1 MRPNLINFVD
11 VKTNTGTLHKQFLWG
26 GVPKIAHRTLIANY
40 EYGGI
45 GYRDLNE
52 FISSMNVKFIQ
63 NLPLVSETSHTVLPI
78 LWIKQLFKISTGDT
92 GDYFSTC
99 LNILD
104 CKYKTPRKAF
114 YRGHPFYFAILKRIE
129 NVSTKLCK
137 NTENILAIPIWYNR
151 YLQTKFDSEI
161 SQAGFNFIKD
171 LFPNN
176 SALVNFGNLAHVKI
190 RKLQRLINMIPQNW
204 RDQVL
209 HCQVSNYVTIE
220 PCQKVNLNGLDI
232 PFKKLSVEVLYRQSI
247 LPKLRLPTGF
257 LRWQEQ
263 FYFSDAEIKTAFTFA
278 KYCSDNVFN
287 QDFQYKILTK
297 ILPTQ
302 KYLHRYE
309 VAATDICP
317 RCHTVQDTVLHN
329 LWLCPR
335 IVPYLVKVIRF
346 LRFDCNIKEIITP
359 KSYLFGFRNSAGL
372 NHILLEFKKELFY
385 NWDSRLAAG
394 VFCEQFISKIRR
406 IIIKEKHIAT
416 ENGRTEKFTKKWT
429 SFLAIYN
436 FHGPDPQSV
445 FKNLIFSSRGGNFQG
460 CL

>member
-1 MRPNLINFVD
+1 
-11 VKTNTGTLHKQFLWG
+11 
-26 GVPKIAHRTLIANY
+26 
-40 EYGGI
+40 
-45 GYRDLNE
+45 
-52 FISSMNVKFIQ
+52 MNVKFLQ
-63 NLPLVSETSHTVLPI
+63 NLPLASETSHTVLPI
-78 LWIKQLFKISTGDT
+78 LWIKQLFKIPTGDT

-114 YRGHPFYFAILKRIE
+114 YRGHPFYFAILKSIE

-176 SALVNFGNLAHVKI
+176 SALVNFGNLAQIKI

-232 PFKKLSVEVLYRQSI
+232 PFKKLSVEVLYGQSI

-263 FYFSDAEIKTAFTFA
+263 FNFSDAEIKTAFTFA
-278 KYCSDNVFN
+278 KYCSDNVFFSTRSL
-287 QDFQYKILTK
+287 QRFFQLKN
-297 ILPTQ
+297 
-302 KYLHRYE
+302 
-309 VAATDICP
+309 IC
-317 RCHTVQDTVLHN
+317 TG
-329 LWLCPR
+329 
-335 IVPYLVKVIRF
+335 
-346 LRFDCNIKEIITP
+346 IK
-359 KSYLFGFRNSAGL
+359 
-372 NHILLEFKKELFY
+372 
-385 NWDSRLAAG
+385 
-394 VFCEQFISKIRR
+394 
-406 IIIKEKHIAT
+406 
-416 ENGRTEKFTKKWT
+416 
-429 SFLAIYN
+429 
-436 FHGPDPQSV
+436 
-445 FKNLIFSSRGGNFQG
+445 
-460 CL
+460 